1 MKLRYLISAH
11 AMELSAPAAGQ
22 GLPEWVHLLPMG
34 TFEGRDGRGPFTI
47 RDAAHAAQV
56 IAATKKHL
64 GGADLPGDY
73 DHQILYSAQ
82 NGKPAPA
89 SGWIK
94 ELEARDDGIWG
105 RVEWT
110 AHAAKAIAGREYRYL
125 SPVFGHTAD
134 GAVMRLRAFGLT
146 NVPNLELTAIASQS
160 LSETDEDPM
169 KLSAALTTLIA
180 ALGLPDTTT
189 EEQLSAHCQK
199 LDTDLKAAKAS
210 TATIAKALGQVE
222 TATGEVIVAAAQDLT
237 KKAAGTA
244 DPDPA
249 KFVPIAMFNELNT
262 RVAAMSQSLVTDKAT
277 KAIDDAKAAGK
288 LAPAQ
293 MEWAKSY
300 AAKDLDG
307 FITWCSNAPVIVAP
321 SGGGADRPALPA
333 ATNANGLTEE
343 EVAVCKQMG
352 FTEAA
357 FLETKKKSAA

>member
-1 MKLRYLISAH
+1 
-11 AMELSAPAAGQ
+11 MELPAAAGGQ
-22 GLPEWVHLLPMG
+22 GVPQWVHLLPLG
-34 TFEGRDGRGPFTI
+34 TFEGRDGRGPFVI

-56 IAATKKHL
+56 ITATKKHL
-64 GGADLPGDY
+64 GGADMAGDF
-73 DHQILYSAQ
+73 DHQLLYSAQ

-94 ELEARDDGIWG
+94 DFEVRDDGIWG

-110 AHAAKAIAGREYRYL
+110 ARASEAIAGKEYRYL
-125 SPVFGHTAD
+125 SPVFGHAAD
-134 GAVMRLRAFGLT
+134 GTVMRLRAFGLT

-160 LSETDEDPM
+160 LSETDEDTM
-169 KLSAALTTLIA
+169 KLSAVLTTLIA

-199 LDTDLKAAKAS
+199 LDTDLKTAKAS
-210 TATIAKALGQVE
+210 TATIAKALGQAD
-222 TATGEVIVAAAQDLT
+222 TATGEVIVAAAQELT

-293 MEWAKSY
+293 MDWAQSY

-307 FITWCSNAPVIVAP
+307 FIAWCSNAPVIVAP
-321 SGGGADRPALPA
+321 TGNGGERQALPA
-333 ATNANGLTEE
+333 LANANGLTGE
-343 EVAVCKQMG
+343 EVAICKQMG
-352 FTEAA
+352 ITEAA